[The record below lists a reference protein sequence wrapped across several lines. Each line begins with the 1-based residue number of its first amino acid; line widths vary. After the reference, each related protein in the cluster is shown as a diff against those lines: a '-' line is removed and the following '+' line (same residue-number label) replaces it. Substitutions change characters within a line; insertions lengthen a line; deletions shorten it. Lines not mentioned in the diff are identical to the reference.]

1 MATKKTA
8 PGAVNGARPA
18 CCARDAAR
26 PGRTRLLWLGIDN
39 VSFDEALDAI
49 VALCR
54 RAEPA
59 YVVTPNVDHF
69 MRVRRDD
76 ALRGVYERADLV
88 LADGMPLLWAARL
101 LGRPLKEKVSGSDL
115 FGALCER
122 AARDGLRVFLLGGA
136 PGIAEKAARAM
147 CERYPGLT
155 IAGTCSP
162 TLNESGISPD
172 DGKTIRII
180 NDARPHVVFVAFG
193 CPKQE
198 WWMVRNYKLLGGAVC
213 IGVGASFDFAAG
225 VQRRAPRWMQ
235 RAGLEWFWR
244 LLHEPGRLWKRY
256 LVDDLPFFRHV
267 VREWIGPA
275 HPPVDPARLRIGYLL
290 SRFPAQTSAFHWR
303 EKRALNDLGVET
315 DVISTQ
321 APAPRLMPHGWSA
334 EAMGET
340 TYLFPLRLRA
350 ALGAT
355 VELLRAGPAG
365 WWRCLRAVAGAE
377 GRRSRLCALIPMGAQ
392 LSWLARRG
400 GWRHVHVHS
409 CAQSAAI
416 AMFARLLSGISY
428 SLTLHGPLVDYGPD
442 QRLKW
447 RHAAF
452 AIVITRRLLGQARE
466 MLGDDLPP
474 VVDVAPMGVEV
485 AAFTRSTPYTPWAG
499 EGPAVVF
506 SCGRLHPCKGHDQLV
521 RAVAEVRQRG
531 VDARL
536 RIAGE
541 DVSAG
546 AVFRAGLEALID
558 ELSLAQYVTLLGA
571 VPEDQVRAELEHAH
585 IFALAS
591 LHEPLGVAIMEA
603 MSMEVPVVVTGAGG
617 VPELVDDGAD
627 GMLVEAESPAGMA
640 SAMLAVLRD
649 PVRARQMGEAG
660 RRKVAAGFHSGVSAA
675 AILRCLKKIEPATAE
690 ERAVEACT

>member
-162 TLNESGISPD
+162 TLNEAGISPD
-172 DGKTIRII
+172 DDKTIRTI

-198 WWMVRNYKLLGGAVC
+198 WWMARNYKLLGGAVC

-225 VQRRAPRWMQ
+225 AQRRAPRWMQ

-244 LLHEPGRLWKRY
+244 LLHEPGRLWRRY
-256 LVDDLPFFRHV
+256 IVNDLPFV
-267 VREWIGPA
+267 W
-275 HPPVDPARLRIGYLL
+275 
-290 SRFPAQTSAFHWR
+290 
-303 EKRALNDLGVET
+303 
-315 DVISTQ
+315 
-321 APAPRLMPHGWSA
+321 
-334 EAMGET
+334 
-340 TYLFPLRLRA
+340 
-350 ALGAT
+350 
-355 VELLRAGPAG
+355 
-365 WWRCLRAVAGAE
+365 
-377 GRRSRLCALIPMGAQ
+377 
-392 LSWLARRG
+392 WLA
-400 GWRHVHVHS
+400 
-409 CAQSAAI
+409 C
-416 AMFARLLSGISY
+416 
-428 SLTLHGPLVDYGPD
+428 
-442 QRLKW
+442 
-447 RHAAF
+447 
-452 AIVITRRLLGQARE
+452 E
-466 MLGDDLPP
+466 
-474 VVDVAPMGVEV
+474 
-485 AAFTRSTPYTPWAG
+485 
-499 EGPAVVF
+499 
-506 SCGRLHPCKGHDQLV
+506 
-521 RAVAEVRQRG
+521 
-531 VDARL
+531 
-536 RIAGE
+536 
-541 DVSAG
+541 
-546 AVFRAGLEALID
+546 RAGLRAQHIEAAKPAPAGNCGPRVFNRTAFDQAYADVILTGRFCEKPAYYRFRKGRYYRTLRHICRLPLPRAARILEIGGGQIALLCSRLFGD
-558 ELSLAQYVTLLGA
+558 ICTVGDVSDAFAESITQHGLEFVRCNLLEDDLDRHNFYDLVILCEVVEHLPVPPYTVLEKVRLWLKPGGWLVLTTPNLYSIRNVLRLAMGKKILDRFQYPA
-571 VPEDQVRAELEHAH
+571 P
-585 IFALAS
+585 
-591 LHEPLGVAIMEA
+591 
-603 MSMEVPVVVTGAGG
+603 GAGLG
-617 VPELVDDGAD
+617 HQLEYDAKHLRWQLESAGFY
-627 GMLVEAESPAGMA
+627 VERVEYRQLTLSGSSAVRKMA
-640 SAMLAVLRD
+640 RLAVSPLMLLPRWRESLVAYAQR
-649 PVRARQMGEAG
+649 PISESTRPEEEA
-660 RRKVAAGFHSGVSAA
+660 
-675 AILRCLKKIEPATAE
+675 
-690 ERAVEACT
+690 AV